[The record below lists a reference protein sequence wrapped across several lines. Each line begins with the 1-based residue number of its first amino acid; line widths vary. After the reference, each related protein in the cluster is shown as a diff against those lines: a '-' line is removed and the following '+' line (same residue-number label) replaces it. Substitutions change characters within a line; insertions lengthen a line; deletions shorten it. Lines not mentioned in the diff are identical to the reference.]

1 MKNEIILSIKDFNER
16 LAFFEGSNNDS
27 KKEKEKNNEKNPNK
41 GKQNNK
47 NTDNDIYRYFN
58 NKVEKKAQRTNSQ
71 SYFNPEKKINNKHID
86 EFILERLKIF
96 YNPAKNEEKHNI
108 QRKTNSNQNIE
119 NSKVQKNNTLNISK
133 EDEIKTINRHINGI
147 RHKESFYNIN
157 EKNFPKK
164 LNLKEIFKNMNIEQI
179 ASNVNEEKRKELMKL
194 SIAKRE
200 EEKNNENVF
209 NSSHKE
215 EENINSEKEIKSEKN
230 KPEKTIDKSFKTS
243 NEQINKEERQDGKNF
258 ISSLNDIY
266 NNKFITINNTGKIKE
281 KKETMNK
288 ETVKSTNITN
298 TEDKSDNSYEL
309 YINTENNVFLNEK
322 IISNSEEKED
332 DNNKYCE
339 CFFIV
344 SFPTEEGKIA
354 PNSESYPSDCRHKI
368 CSMLPAMEPD
378 IIYKYPE
385 NISNFEINNLAASIC
400 FPNGIKLCYEDND
413 EKIKNIKNY
422 RSTLTNLN
430 GNMFFVYTY
439 HFYVKMS
446 NEEFRTIYSMNPI
459 RYQLTTYQ
467 DELCTI
473 FTEEL
478 EENIVKKLDV
488 YSECN
493 FKENVY
499 IPFCLGLISKYP
511 YYPQM
516 EKSLSSI
523 FEGINN
529 MKSETNIINNL
540 ITYILRSIPTPP
552 KNSKIS
558 FALPYTNKICEIYYP
573 YFHDILLYGNN
584 PMIILEY
591 FSINNIIC
599 IFKLLILE
607 QKVLVIGKDMDKI
620 SEIILNFISL
630 LYPFEWIHTF
640 IPVMSMK
647 MLKFLQSFL
656 PFLNGM
662 NLFLFK
668 EAKYLLS
675 KSDNVF
681 IINIE
686 EDVIDISNNLKK
698 KDKSFKGYNYVNK
711 NFPALPKAI
720 ENLLLKELK
729 LIKIELEKYKNY
741 NIFDKQA
748 INNRIKN
755 LFLQVFVEL
764 LSEYD
769 KYTYIVD
776 DYPVINAFSMINDK
790 PKQDKKFYEELTS
803 TQMFQMFVQKS
814 LFNEELNV
822 YFDNKIKKCVKL
834 KKSGNSFER
843 IVNIQSQIFDEEF
856 SSSQK
861 INKNYIIKPYLIQDY
876 NKFEEDMKNKK
887 KSITLKDINEFIF
900 SQNFKDE
907 GKNKNRSNK
916 HIIDKLFK
924 FNKENNPNSYK
935 IFLIPNNIMNKKEET
950 NLEKINLNSINKRK
964 RRSTKIKIISGEKE
978 NNEEVRYAYI
988 IKEKEDELNEE
999 QKEEIVDNIKDIMKK
1014 VFKSKLDNI
1023 KEDKEILMDSVKTK
1037 FGRDYFVNIMSSGN
1051 KKNIAIKIVE
1061 NDSFNFLK
1069 YIIFNV
1075 LLNILKLEENNHNLF
1090 SAIKLTKACLYI
1102 KTIKNKKEV
1111 SLSDEIFSQLEDYSL
1126 YKNKLFW
1133 QNWIEDELSTDEIN
1147 IYQILKLNGDE
1158 SIKNDRRYILY
1169 MKNSYR
1175 IIDKLFGVMVKLKL
1189 SNFFIYSTYSELS
1202 REYIF
1207 DDEQFGKLMKEMI
1220 NGLEYYQKLSKK

>member
-1 MKNEIILSIKDFNER
+1 
-16 LAFFEGSNNDS
+16 
-27 KKEKEKNNEKNPNK
+27 
-41 GKQNNK
+41 
-47 NTDNDIYRYFN
+47 
-58 NKVEKKAQRTNSQ
+58 
-71 SYFNPEKKINNKHID
+71 
-86 EFILERLKIF
+86 
-96 YNPAKNEEKHNI
+96 
-108 QRKTNSNQNIE
+108 
-119 NSKVQKNNTLNISK
+119 
-133 EDEIKTINRHINGI
+133 
-147 RHKESFYNIN
+147 
-157 EKNFPKK
+157 
-164 LNLKEIFKNMNIEQI
+164 
-179 ASNVNEEKRKELMKL
+179 
-194 SIAKRE
+194 
-200 EEKNNENVF
+200 
-209 NSSHKE
+209 
-215 EENINSEKEIKSEKN
+215 
-230 KPEKTIDKSFKTS
+230 
-243 NEQINKEERQDGKNF
+243 
-258 ISSLNDIY
+258 
-266 NNKFITINNTGKIKE
+266 
-281 KKETMNK
+281 
-288 ETVKSTNITN
+288 
-298 TEDKSDNSYEL
+298 
-309 YINTENNVFLNEK
+309 
-322 IISNSEEKED
+322 
-332 DNNKYCE
+332 
-339 CFFIV
+339 
-344 SFPTEEGKIA
+344 
-354 PNSESYPSDCRHKI
+354 
-368 CSMLPAMEPD
+368 
-378 IIYKYPE
+378 
-385 NISNFEINNLAASIC
+385 
-400 FPNGIKLCYEDND
+400 
-413 EKIKNIKNY
+413 
-422 RSTLTNLN
+422 
-430 GNMFFVYTY
+430 
-439 HFYVKMS
+439 
-446 NEEFRTIYSMNPI
+446 
-459 RYQLTTYQ
+459 
-467 DELCTI
+467 
-473 FTEEL
+473 
-478 EENIVKKLDV
+478 
-488 YSECN
+488 
-493 FKENVY
+493 
-499 IPFCLGLISKYP
+499 
-511 YYPQM
+511 
-516 EKSLSSI
+516 
-523 FEGINN
+523 
-529 MKSETNIINNL
+529 
-540 ITYILRSIPTPP
+540 
-552 KNSKIS
+552 
-558 FALPYTNKICEIYYP
+558 
-573 YFHDILLYGNN
+573 
-584 PMIILEY
+584 
-591 FSINNIIC
+591 
-599 IFKLLILE
+599 
-607 QKVLVIGKDMDKI
+607 
-620 SEIILNFISL
+620 
-630 LYPFEWIHTF
+630 
-640 IPVMSMK
+640 
-647 MLKFLQSFL
+647 
-656 PFLNGM
+656 
-662 NLFLFK
+662 
-668 EAKYLLS
+668 
-675 KSDNVF
+675 
-681 IINIE
+681 
-686 EDVIDISNNLKK
+686 
-698 KDKSFKGYNYVNK
+698 
-711 NFPALPKAI
+711 
-720 ENLLLKELK
+720 
-729 LIKIELEKYKNY
+729 
-741 NIFDKQA
+741 
-748 INNRIKN
+748 
-755 LFLQVFVEL
+755 
-764 LSEYD
+764 
-769 KYTYIVD
+769 
-776 DYPVINAFSMINDK
+776 MINDK